1 MNARRRAL
9 ADELYASS
17 RAHDERQADR
27 LDRWRNVEPET
38 AELLAVLVRATGAR
52 RVLEIGTSNGYST
65 IWLGDAA
72 EAVGGGVVSLDVLAE
87 RTATAAE
94 NVAAAGLGDV
104 VELRTQDADEALAAF
119 DDGSW
124 DFVFLDA
131 ERSAYAGYWPALVRV
146 LAAPGLLAVDNVV
159 SHAAEVADLRAL
171 VDADARVTSSLV
183 PIGAGVLLV
192 APVSAG
198 RRAGAT
204 PTAR

>member
-1 MNARRRAL
+1 VNARRRAL
-9 ADELYASS
+9 ADELYAAG

-38 AELLAVLVRATGAR
+38 AELLAVLVRAMGAR
-52 RVLEIGTSNGYST
+52 RALEIGTSNGY
-65 IWLGDAA
+65 
-72 EAVGGGVVSLDVLAE
+72 AE
-87 RTATAAE
+87 RP
-94 NVAAAGLGDV
+94 
-104 VELRTQDADEALAAF
+104 
-119 DDGSW
+119 
-124 DFVFLDA
+124 
-131 ERSAYAGYWPALVRV
+131 AYAGYWPALVRV
-146 LAAPGLLAVDNVV
+146 LATPGLLAVDNVV

-183 PIGAGVLLV
+183 PIGAGVLFV